1 MGKPTRFTHLVEP
14 SREEMAEERPWMHIF
29 ARGCNIQEDLH
40 MRIDTGSVCVNSDKR
55 TRTSTAAPLLS
66 LTLRWDELKSGQ

>member
-1 MGKPTRFTHLVEP
+1 MV
-14 SREEMAEERPWMHIF
+14 HIF

-55 TRTSTAAPLLS
+55 TRTSTVAPLIILS